1 MVHRLHLLLY
11 IATSEETEWGPPFNL
26 PCGTGISPVFVIP
39 APTAVVGLLEYK
51 MSLENGQG
59 VLA

>member
-1 MVHRLHLLLY
+1 MGSAIY
-11 IATSEETEWGPPFNL
+11 L
-26 PCGTGISPVFVIP
+26 PCSTGISPVFVIP